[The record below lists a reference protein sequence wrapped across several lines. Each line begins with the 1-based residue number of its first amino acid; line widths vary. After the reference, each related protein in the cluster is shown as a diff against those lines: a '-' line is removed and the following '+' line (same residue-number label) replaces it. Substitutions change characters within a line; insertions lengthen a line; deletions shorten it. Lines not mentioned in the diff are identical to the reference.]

1 MNSNVRDVDGPSHSE
16 LVFIT
21 INISEEV
28 DQDDFTDE
36 TKELLVDFKKKAQ
49 NFCFLMEKM
58 MSDKRANVQNHHHDD
73 NDDVA
78 SVNNQVPECQDVN
91 AVSDNNV
98 NNENE
103 VIMKITDTL
112 GCRDIDILKK
122 VVEEKKISEDD
133 YYRRTIL
140 ISRIGYKCDEDSYYK
155 KCLKTVKNCGL
166 ISLFENCDKFFV
178 TQRGDIRL
186 TYPTRRECVLMLLQ
200 AKRILQSNCS
210 ERRKD
215 LKVNVEIMC
224 PRSELATKIKL
235 KQLGRVYKQEGKIQ
249 SYDVIQ
255 QKIQGV
261 YILRLRVFIRG
272 FGSRVYDA
280 SKLIREGENDL
291 AIDILNIRQN
301 NEE

>member
-1 MNSNVRDVDGPSHSE
+1 MNSNIRDVDGPSHSE

-36 TKELLVDFKKKAQ
+36 TKKLLVDFKKKAQ

-58 MSDKRANVQNHHHDD
+58 MSDKRANVQKHHHDD
-73 NDDVA
+73 NDDVV
-78 SVNNQVPECQDVN
+78 SVPEVQECQDLNVET
-91 AVSDNNV
+91 AASDSNV

-140 ISRIGYKCDEDSYYK
+140 ISRIGYKCEEDSYYK
-155 KCLKTVKNCGL
+155 KCLKTVRNCGL
-166 ISLFENCDKFFV
+166 ISLFENCENFFV

-200 AKRILQSNCS
+200 AKRILQS
-210 ERRKD
+210 RRD

-224 PRSELATKIKL
+224 PRSELATKMKL

-255 QKIQGV
+255 QKILGV
-261 YILRLRVFIRG
+261 YTLRLRVFIRG

-291 AIDILNIRQN
+291 EIDILNIRQN